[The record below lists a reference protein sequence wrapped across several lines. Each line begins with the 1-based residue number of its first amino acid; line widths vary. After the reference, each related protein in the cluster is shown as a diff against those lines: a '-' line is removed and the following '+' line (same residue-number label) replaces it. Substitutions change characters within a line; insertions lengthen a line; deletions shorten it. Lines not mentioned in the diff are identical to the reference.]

1 MRSDIHHT
9 GIAGQFPDLLPFQ
22 LPVFHIT
29 PSCLPVASFL
39 TGNQKAL
46 RSHPD
51 TQAFLA
57 ALLALGDAPADEA
70 AAAGELPEVRAA
82 RSLFR

>member
-1 MRSDIHHT
+1 MHIHSNTTQASQLALH
-9 GIAGQFPDLLPFQ
+9 LP
-22 LPVFHIT
+22 
-29 PSCLPVASFL
+29 A
-39 TGNQKAL
+39 GNQKAL